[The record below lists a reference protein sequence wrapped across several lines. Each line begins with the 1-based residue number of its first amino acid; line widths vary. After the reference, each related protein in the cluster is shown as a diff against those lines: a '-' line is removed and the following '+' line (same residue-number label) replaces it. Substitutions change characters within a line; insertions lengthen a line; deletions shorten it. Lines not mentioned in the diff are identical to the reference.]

1 MRSTVGKWRS
11 RFVEQRLEGLYDE
24 PRPGVERTITDDQ
37 IEEVVTKTLET
48 TPKGRTHWST
58 RSMAKHLGLS
68 HSTIGCIWRTFGLQP
83 HRSESFRLSQD
94 PQLVEK
100 VRDVVGLYMNP
111 PDNAVVLCVDEKSQI
126 QALERAQPVLPMS
139 LGQPERQTH
148 DYIRHG
154 TTDLF
159 AALDA
164 ATGEV
169 LGKCYTRHRA
179 IEFKKFLV
187 EIEAAVPR
195 ELDIHVV
202 LDNLATHKTPA
213 IKRWRLVRGLRAPT
227 GALAIY
233 EPGQFEEVISYL
245 FVGTE
250 KALLFDTGLGIGDM
264 RQVVA
269 ELTDLEPIVVNSHTH
284 YDHVGGNHHFSKVHG
299 TETAYTA
306 QSAKG
311 RAHEAVCVRGFPIIA
326 TVMVSGS
333 GIRRCA
339 TKPFSEARRPGGA
352 IGRAAWWGSAA
363 ASARKRH
370 EPLGARDEIGQQVEG
385 VEVFTDPG

>member
-11 RFVEQRLEGLYDE
+11 RFVAQRLEGLYDE
-24 PRPGVERTITDDQ
+24 PRPGVGRTITDDQ

-68 HSTIGCIWRTFGLQP
+68 HSTIGRIWRTFGLQP

-159 AALDA
+159 AALDT
-164 ATGEV
+164 ATGEII
-169 LGKCYTRHRA
+169 GKCYTRHRA
-179 IEFKKFLV
+179 VEFKKFLA
-187 EIEAAVPR
+187 EIETAVPN
-195 ELDIHVV
+195 ELDIHIV
-202 LDNLATHKTPA
+202 LDNIATHKTPE
-213 IKRWRLVRGLRAPT
+213 IKRWLAKRPRFHFHFTPTHASWLNLVERFFGLLTEHALRRG
-227 GALAIY
+227 
-233 EPGQFEEVISYL
+233 
-245 FVGTE
+245 
-250 KALLFDTGLGIGDM
+250 
-264 RQVVA
+264 
-269 ELTDLEPIVVNSHTH
+269 SHT
-284 YDHVGGNHHFSKVHG
+284 SVHQLK
-299 TETAYTA
+299 TAIHDYLD
-306 QSAKG
+306 
-311 RAHEAVCVRGFPIIA
+311 AHNDEP
-326 TVMVSGS
+326 
-333 GIRRCA
+333 
-339 TKPFSEARRPGGA
+339 KPFKWTKSADQILESIARFAQRTLDTHG
-352 IGRAAWWGSAA
+352 
-363 ASARKRH
+363 
-370 EPLGARDEIGQQVEG
+370 EPDFV
-385 VEVFTDPG
+385 

>member
-1 MRSTVGKWRS
+1 MKHKGPQKAELKLTSQETEALERLTRRRRSSPHQAFRAKIVLQCASGLTNSQVARKLRTMRSTVGKWRS

-24 PRPGVERTITDDQ
+24 PRPGVERTITDDR

-68 HSTIGCIWRTFGLQP
+68 HSTIGRIWRTFGLQP

-94 PQLVEK
+94 PLLVEK

-169 LGKCYTRHRA
+169 LGKCYARHRA
-179 IEFKKFLV
+179 IEFKKFLA
-187 EIEAAVPR
+187 EIESAVPSQ
-195 ELDIHVV
+195 LDIHVV

-213 IKRWRLVRGLRAPT
+213 VKRWLAKRPRFHFHFTPTHASWLNLVERFFGLLTEHALRRG
-227 GALAIY
+227 
-233 EPGQFEEVISYL
+233 
-245 FVGTE
+245 
-250 KALLFDTGLGIGDM
+250 
-264 RQVVA
+264 
-269 ELTDLEPIVVNSHTH
+269 SHTSVPQLRNAIQD
-284 YDHVGGNHHFSKVHG
+284 YLD
-299 TETAYTA
+299 
-306 QSAKG
+306 
-311 RAHEAVCVRGFPIIA
+311 AHNDEP
-326 TVMVSGS
+326 
-333 GIRRCA
+333 
-339 TKPFSEARRPGGA
+339 KPFTWTKSADQILETIARFAQRTLDTHGK
-352 IGRAAWWGSAA
+352 SNLD
-363 ASARKRH
+363 SN
-370 EPLGARDEIGQQVEG
+370 
-385 VEVFTDPG
+385 

>member
-1 MRSTVGKWRS
+1 MRSTVGKWRR
-11 RFVEQRLEGLYDE
+11 RFVEQRMEGLYDE
-24 PRPGVERTITDDQ
+24 PRPGAARKIGDDQ
-37 IEEVVTKTLET
+37 IEEVLTKTLET

-68 HSTIGCIWRTFGLQP
+68 HSTIGRIWRTFGLQP

-169 LGKCYTRHRA
+169 FGKCYARHRA
-179 IEFKKFLV
+179 LEFKKFLA
-187 EIEAAVPR
+187 EIEAAVPS

-213 IKRWRLVRGLRAPT
+213 IKRWLSKRPRFHFHFTPTHASWLNFAERFFGLLTEHALRRGSHTSVPQLRA
-227 GALAIY
+227 AI
-233 EPGQFEEVISYL
+233 QDYL
-245 FVGTE
+245 
-250 KALLFDTGLGIGDM
+250 D
-264 RQVVA
+264 
-269 ELTDLEPIVVNSHTH
+269 
-284 YDHVGGNHHFSKVHG
+284 
-299 TETAYTA
+299 
-306 QSAKG
+306 
-311 RAHEAVCVRGFPIIA
+311 AHNENP
-326 TVMVSGS
+326 
-333 GIRRCA
+333 
-339 TKPFSEARRPGGA
+339 KPFKWTKSADQILETIARFAQRTLDTHGK
-352 IGRAAWWGSAA
+352 SNLD
-363 ASARKRH
+363 SN
-370 EPLGARDEIGQQVEG
+370 
-385 VEVFTDPG
+385 